1 MVRIALLHTVQSV
14 ANSFG
19 RRLKEYLREDIRVYN
34 FWDEF
39 LSVNPNEI
47 GEFTAE
53 NKERLLLDLKSMA
66 MTDAD
71 LIVVTCSTLSPHLEE
86 ARKTIQIPIVAIDD
100 EMSAKAVKKSN
111 NILVIAS
118 AKSAVEPVMDKL
130 SLEGKLIGK
139 MVKVTGVVIEEAFE
153 ALKKNNLT
161 GHNEIVRRTVSQMD
175 TSEFDLIVLAQASL
189 ESCKEDIRRITGKTT
204 IAGTSF
210 CLKEIKKE
218 VKRMAL

>member
-47 GEFTAE
+47 GEFTTE

-175 TSEFDLIVLAQASL
+175 TSEYDLIVLAQASL
-189 ESCKEDIRRITGKTT
+189 ENCMEDIRRITGKTT

>member
-86 ARKTIQIPIVAIDD
+86 ARKMIQIPIVAIDD
-100 EMSAKAVKKSN
+100 EMSAKAVEKSN

-161 GHNEIVRRTVSQMD
+161 GHNEIVRQTVSQMD

-189 ESCKEDIRRITGKTT
+189 ESCMEDIRRITGKTT

>member
-139 MVKVTGVVIEEAFE
+139 MVKVTGVVMEEAFE

-175 TSEFDLIVLAQASL
+175 TSEYDLIVLAQASL
-189 ESCKEDIRRITGKTT
+189 ENCMEDIRRITGKTT

>member
-161 GHNEIVRRTVSQMD
+161 GHNEIVRQTVSQMD

-189 ESCKEDIRRITGKTT
+189 ESCMEDIRRITGKTT

>member
-1 MVRIALLHTVQSV
+1 
-14 ANSFG
+14 
-19 RRLKEYLREDIRVYN
+19 
-34 FWDEF
+34 
-39 LSVNPNEI
+39 
-47 GEFTAE
+47 
-53 NKERLLLDLKSMA
+53 
-66 MTDAD
+66 
-71 LIVVTCSTLSPHLEE
+71 
-86 ARKTIQIPIVAIDD
+86 
-100 EMSAKAVKKSN
+100 
-111 NILVIAS
+111 
-118 AKSAVEPVMDKL
+118 MDKL

>member
-19 RRLKEYLREDIRVYN
+19 RRLKEYLREDIMVYN

-175 TSEFDLIVLAQASL
+175 TSEYDLIVLAQASL
-189 ESCKEDIRRITGKTT
+189 ENCMEDIRRITGKTT